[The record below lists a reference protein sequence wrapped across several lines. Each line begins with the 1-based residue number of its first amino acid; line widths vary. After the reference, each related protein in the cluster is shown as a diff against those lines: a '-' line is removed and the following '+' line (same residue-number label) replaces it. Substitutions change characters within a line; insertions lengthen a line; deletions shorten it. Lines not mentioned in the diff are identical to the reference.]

1 MNTAIDM
8 VGTNLESGTKTY
20 NLNFCKHLAQ
30 KELNKK
36 IYIFAC
42 KDFVNESKISNLN
55 IKFITKPNIL
65 KITFLRILWMQI
77 ILPFELKIY
86 KINQLYSPMN
96 LSPLVLKLFR
106 IRLVLA
112 LHTNLPWLFFSKM
125 PGNIIRNYVTKLM
138 MQFSIYMCDHLIVA
152 SNTAKREIIEILSI
166 KPNKVSCIYLG
177 IDDKFLNKGEKNTN
191 LIKNF
196 DYNNYVLSILSC
208 VRYHN
213 IISLLKAFRSI
224 SKKENSNFK
233 FVLVMQVLDKSYYKE
248 VIKFINDNF
257 NREEV
262 IIFSNI
268 GNSYLINLYRK
279 ARFYIFSSYCEVF
292 GLTSLEAMSQ
302 NCPVILS
309 NKSSLI
315 VIPCMA
321 AKPPLFKDLLIVRK
335 Y

>member
-30 KELNKK
+30 KKFNKK

-42 KDFVNESKISNLN
+42 KDFVNELKISNLN

-138 MQFSIYMCDHLIVA
+138 MQFSI
-152 SNTAKREIIEILSI
+152 
-166 KPNKVSCIYLG
+166 
-177 IDDKFLNKGEKNTN
+177 
-191 LIKNF
+191 
-196 DYNNYVLSILSC
+196 
-208 VRYHN
+208 
-213 IISLLKAFRSI
+213 
-224 SKKENSNFK
+224 
-233 FVLVMQVLDKSYYKE
+233 
-248 VIKFINDNF
+248 
-257 NREEV
+257 
-262 IIFSNI
+262 
-268 GNSYLINLYRK
+268 
-279 ARFYIFSSYCEVF
+279 
-292 GLTSLEAMSQ
+292 
-302 NCPVILS
+302 
-309 NKSSLI
+309 
-315 VIPCMA
+315 
-321 AKPPLFKDLLIVRK
+321 
-335 Y
+335 